1 MTTQKSDTHE
11 NKKNLFCKTAR
22 ANEII
27 SLIGYNPF
35 TTQGKEYRI
44 RECPYGAD
52 CKGAHTK
59 EEFQNFTH
67 ITRFNHLD
75 KSTFNFIELNKEIL
89 QVLNDDKVK
98 IKGNETFKEKL
109 KIINELNFIELVQLW
124 HDLACFYRKLAKEVP
139 KMKMNHGDK
148 IHGSGYKFSEEIP
161 KFYLSEMNE
170 DFCWSFV
177 RTTNYCTTHQNFRN
191 KINQRQPVTIG
202 EICVGHSNCK
212 EGVHNLHE
220 LLCID
225 NFLSGNCNCITKEK
239 FDREK
244 ELLENKIAEIK
255 LKISTESDKKKKD
268 KLNLHLKKYENDL
281 HMHQR
286 SIHYS
291 EKGMI
296 PFNIQYSKYIAQL
309 KEESDKKIKEEEKVA
324 AEPIKKVIKVSLGK
338 KSKN

>member
-35 TTQGKEYRI
+35 TALGKEYRI
-44 RECPYGAD
+44 RECPYGAE
-52 CKGAHTK
+52 CKGAHSR

-67 ITRFNHLD
+67 ISRFNNLD
-75 KSTFNFIELNKEIL
+75 KSTFNFIDVNTELL
-89 QVLNDDKVK
+89 QVINNDKVK
-98 IKGNETFKEKL
+98 MKSGEIFKDKI
-109 KIINELNFIELVQLW
+109 KIINELTFIELVQLW
-124 HDLACFYRKLAKEVP
+124 HDLSCFYRKLAKEVP
-139 KMKMNHGDK
+139 KMKMNHSEK

-161 KFYLSEMNE
+161 KFYLSEMHE

-177 RTTNYCTTHQNFRN
+177 RTTYYCTMHLDFRN

-202 EICVGHSNCK
+202 EICVGHNNCK
-212 EGVHNLHE
+212 KGVHNLYE

-225 NFLSGNCNCITKEK
+225 NFLSGKCNCIDKEK

-244 ELLENKIAEIK
+244 ESIENKIKEIK
-255 LKISTESDKKKKD
+255 QKISFESDKKKKD
-268 KLNLHLKKYENDL
+268 RLNLYLKKYENDL

-286 SIHYS
+286 KIHYT
-291 EKGMI
+291 EIGMI
-296 PFNIQYSKYIAQL
+296 PFNIQYDKYNTHL
-309 KEESDKKIKEEEKVA
+309 KEEADKKVKEEAKLA
-324 AEPIKKVIKVSLGK
+324 TEPIKKVIKVSLGK
-338 KSKN
+338 KK